1 MEYAKIY
8 QVQEGSARREGGI
21 EFGIENG
28 ESMAVDCSL
37 HPSFAD

>member
-28 ESMAVDCSL
+28 ESMVVDCDL
-37 HPSFAD
+37 HPQSKD